1 MSSPQQIPR
10 TLIVGLGNPG
20 PEYAGT
26 RHNVGFE
33 VIDCLASRHH
43 IPLHRRTL
51 RALFGEGVVEGHLV
65 ILAKPM
71 TYVNR
76 SGEAVGA
83 IARHYQI
90 SPENI
95 VVIVDD
101 IALPTGK
108 LRLRLKGSSGGH
120 NGLESIQQHLR
131 TMEYPRVRIGVGAAQ
146 PGTMVEHV
154 LSRFRPEEQTLISVA
169 IERAADAVEAALR
182 EGFEKAMNTYN
193 RDAG

>member
-1 MSSPQQIPR
+1 MQR
-10 TLIVGLGNPG
+10 RLIVGLGNPG

-43 IPLHRRTL
+43 IPLRRRTL
-51 RALFGEGVVEGHLV
+51 RALLGEGVIEGHPV

-71 TYVNR
+71 TYMNL
-76 SGEAVGA
+76 SGEAVSA
-83 IARHYQI
+83 ISRRYRI
-90 SPENI
+90 PPEN
-95 VVIVDD
+95 VVVVVDD

-120 NGLESIQQHLR
+120 NGLESIQRHLQ
-131 TMEYPRVRIGVGAAQ
+131 TTQYPRVRIGVGAAQ
-146 PGTMVEHV
+146 PGAMVDHV
-154 LSRFRPEEQTLISVA
+154 LSRFHPEEQERIAEAV
-169 IERAADAVEAALR
+169 ERAADAVETALR
-182 EGFEKAMNTYN
+182 EGFEKAMSRYN